1 MTSPST
7 SPFIEAYTGKLTSI
21 LSWDE
26 LAVYWQTLKEQ
37 NNKNWYIY
45 AVGETPPEQPV
56 SAVDFSQ
63 FIDEVDLLLRKEHK
77 EDYCGIVFV
86 DKKDSPGMIKI
97 YDPNNLGVVC
107 GFSNNPPPPSWVLSR
122 FKPVAIEKNGVTPA
136 NHKRWWQRL
145 FAT

>member
-1 MTSPST
+1 MTAPAT
-7 SPFIEAYTGKLTSI
+7 SPFLEAYTGKLTSI

-26 LAVYWQTLKEQ
+26 LAVYWQTLKEK

-56 SAVDFSQ
+56 SPADFGQ
-63 FIDEVDLLLRKEHK
+63 FIDEIDLLLRKEHE

-86 DKKDSPGMIKI
+86 DKKDGPSMIKI

-107 GFSNNPPPPSWVLSR
+107 GFSNNPPPPSWILSR
-122 FKPVAIEKNGVTPA
+122 FKPVAIETTGVIPE
-136 NHKRWWQRL
+136 NRKRWWQRIY
-145 FAT
+145 